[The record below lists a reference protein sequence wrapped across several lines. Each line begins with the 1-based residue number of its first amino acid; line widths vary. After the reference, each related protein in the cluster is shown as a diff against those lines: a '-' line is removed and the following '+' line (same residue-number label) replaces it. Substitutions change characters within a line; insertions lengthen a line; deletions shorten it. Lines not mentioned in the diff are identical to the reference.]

1 MERIAD
7 KLKNLVKAGSHD
19 FTYNHL
25 NDKLWDINKAE
36 LDDN

>member
-19 FTYNHL
+19 FTYNIH
-25 NDKLWDINKAE
+25 NDELWEINKGE
-36 LDDN
+36 LDDD